1 MRDRT
6 FVKRIPLLRFP
17 FSSNNAM
24 KPTHRKYSESCAQTI
39 VQDPDEHIQNFQL
52 HAKAL
57 INSIQAD
64 VSNET
69 SSLSPVPLV
78 QDKVD
83 VDDEDTSDDSEED
96 EEEELAFLL
105 QTRLHPNTQEDFTTL
120 QAELLQWRRR
130 EERKIMITCGNK
142 ERKRELTKALLIKET
157 FLLRKIEKLRNEV
170 QSKLNAKKVDRNIS
184 KLAQPK
190 IWETCD
196 GNIQVETVETSLA
209 LEMKGLYD
217 DVRRKIDKSPARIDL
232 LQRIKLFL
240 HRIYSSATLVKD
252 ILVLVNREIEIL
264 QRDTAELGNDMLEGM
279 RSRLSNLFAKLIFKL
294 NTLDESNA
302 TRPKLLISNSLMPI
316 IT

>member
-1 MRDRT
+1 MQS
-6 FVKRIPLLRFP
+6 I
-17 FSSNNAM
+17 NAM

-57 INSIQAD
+57 INSIQAEAT
-64 VSNET
+64 NET
-69 SSLSPVPLV
+69 PSTSPIETPV

-83 VDDEDTSDDSEED
+83 VDDDDTSDDSEEE

-105 QTRLHPNTQEDFTTL
+105 QTRLYPKTQEDFAAL
-120 QAELLQWRRR
+120 QSELLQWRRR

-142 ERKRELTKALLIKET
+142 ERKKELTKALLFKET

-170 QSKLNAKKVDRNIS
+170 QSEMNAKRVDRSIS

-196 GNIQVETVETSLA
+196 GNIKVETVETSLA

-232 LQRIKLFL
+232 LQRMKLFL
-240 HRIYSSATLVKD
+240 HRIHSSATLVKD

-264 QRDTAELGNDMLEGM
+264 QRDTAELGNDMLEGL

-302 TRPKLLISNSLMPI
+302 TKPKLIISQSLRPI
-316 IT
+316 TT